1 MSEAKH
7 FDDGKPG
14 LQFVLGMAGLAE
26 VAKVGDFGA
35 RKYGQWNYKDGMPW
49 MKLAGSCSRHLGP
62 WILGQD
68 NDNESNLHH
77 LAHMVYDGLMLLD
90 YAARNKGTDDRY
102 KELPKSDSDTLA
114 F

>member
-7 FDDGKPG
+7 FDMNKPG
-14 LQFVLGMAGLAE
+14 IHYVLAMQGLSE

-35 RKYGQWNYKDGMPW
+35 KKYGQWNYKAGMPW
-49 MKLAGSCSRHLGP
+49 MKLLGSCSRHLTSF
-62 WILGQD
+62 ILGED
-68 NDNESNLHH
+68 NDSESHLPH

-90 YAARNKGTDDRY
+90 YAARKKGTDDRF